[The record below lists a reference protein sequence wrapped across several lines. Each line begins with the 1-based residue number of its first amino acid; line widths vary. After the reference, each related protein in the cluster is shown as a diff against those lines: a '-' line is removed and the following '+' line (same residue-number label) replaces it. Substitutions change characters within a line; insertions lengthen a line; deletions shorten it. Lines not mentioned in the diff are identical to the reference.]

1 MIEKEKLLEV
11 SKKIRK
17 CQRGWELDKSIPME
31 HIELLSEIAKHSPS
45 KQDEAYFDVYV
56 ITQRSLIE
64 KYYKESIGFT
74 AFKEETKPE
83 NLVVYENS
91 QSRANAVFSCHTTSF
106 VFISFYIQTNIQMY
120 MFIHRRLIG

>member
-64 KYYKESIGFT
+64 KYYKEIGKKIKDLT
-74 AFKEETKPE
+74 
-83 NLVVYENS
+83 
-91 QSRANAVFSCHTTSF
+91 
-106 VFISFYIQTNIQMY
+106 FYYVGKQGELFDDRKKNVRKFDY
-120 MFIHRRLIG
+120 